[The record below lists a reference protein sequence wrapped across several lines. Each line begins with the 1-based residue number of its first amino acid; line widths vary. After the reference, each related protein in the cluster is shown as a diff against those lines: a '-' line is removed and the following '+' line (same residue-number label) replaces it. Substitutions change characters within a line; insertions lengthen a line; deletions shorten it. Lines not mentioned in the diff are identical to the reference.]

1 MFLLR
6 AINPAPLLMALT
18 GYVIGTGGG
27 IIVARIMGMFA

>member
-1 MFLLR
+1 
-6 AINPAPLLMALT
+6 MALT